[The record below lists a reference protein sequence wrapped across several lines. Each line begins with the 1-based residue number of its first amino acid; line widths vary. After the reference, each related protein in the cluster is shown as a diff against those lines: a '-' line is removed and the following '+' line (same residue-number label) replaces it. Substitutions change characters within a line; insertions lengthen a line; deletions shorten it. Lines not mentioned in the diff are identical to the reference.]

1 VKDIYLLRHGD
12 TDATEKGYFAGWTD
26 VPLSLK
32 GERRINKVREILK
45 GVEFERVFVSPLC
58 RTQETARL
66 VAPSESWEVRE
77 EIKER
82 YFGSWEGKRW
92 EDLEQESPEEVKRWR
107 EAPFRFT
114 PPGGES
120 FQAVLERVVPFWEE
134 LVRGSEER
142 VLVVTHGGVIRSI
155 FAYLLQV
162 DLAATSCFLF
172 DPGVLVKIRG
182 NHSFCQVTAILNT
195 EVEPGE

>member
-1 VKDIYLLRHGD
+1 MKEIYLLRHGD

-26 VPLSLK
+26 VPLSPK

-66 VAPSESWEVRE
+66 VAPSENWEVRE

-82 YFGSWEGKRW
+82 SFGSWEGKSW
-92 EDLEQESPEEVKRWR
+92 EDLEKESPEEVKKWR
-107 EAPFRFT
+107 EAPSLFV

-120 FQAVLERVVPFWEE
+120 FSTILERVVPFWEE
-134 LVRGSEER
+134 LLSRPEEI
-142 VLVVTHGGVIRSI
+142 VLVVTHGG
-155 FAYLLQV
+155 
-162 DLAATSCFLF
+162 
-172 DPGVLVKIRG
+172 
-182 NHSFCQVTAILNT
+182 
-195 EVEPGE
+195 

>member
-1 VKDIYLLRHGD
+1 MKEIYLLRHGD

-26 VPLSLK
+26 IPLS
-32 GERRINKVREILK
+32 ERGRKRINRVRELLK
-45 GVEFERVFVSPLC
+45 GVEFERVSVSFLV
-58 RTQETARL
+58 RAQETARL
-66 VAPSESWEVRE
+66 LAPSGRWEVRE
-77 EIKER
+77 EIKELF
-82 YFGSWEGKRW
+82 FGEWEGKCW
-92 EDLEQESPEEVKRWR
+92 EDLEKEFPQEVEQWRESPFLF
-107 EAPFRFT
+107 A

-120 FQAVLERVVPFWEE
+120 VQDVLERVIPFWEE
-134 LVRGSEER
+134 LIRGPEEK

-162 DLAATSCFLF
+162 DLSATSCFLF

-182 NHSFCQVTAILNT
+182 NHSFCQVIAILNT

>member
-1 VKDIYLLRHGD
+1 MKKIYLLRHGD

-32 GERRINKVREILK
+32 GKKRIDKVREILK
-45 GVEFERVFVSPLC
+45 GIEFERFFVSPLA
-58 RTQETARL
+58 RARETIQL
-66 VAPSESWEVRE
+66 IAPSCNWEVRE

-82 YFGSWEGKRW
+82 SFGSWEGRHW
-92 EDLEQESPEEVKRWR
+92 EDLEEEFPEEVRKWK
-107 EAPFRFT
+107 EAPFLFV

-120 FQAVLERVVPFWEE
+120 FQAVLERVTPFWEE
-134 LVRGSEER
+134 LLHRPEEK

-155 FAYLLQV
+155 FAHLLGV
-162 DLAATSCFLF
+162 GFATTSCFLF

-182 NHSFCQVTAILNT
+182 DHSFCQVVTILNT
-195 EVEPGE
+195 EVEP

>member
-1 VKDIYLLRHGD
+1 MKEIYLLRHGD

-26 VPLSLK
+26 VPLSPK

-82 YFGSWEGKRW
+82 SFGSWEGKSW
-92 EDLEQESPEEVKRWR
+92 EDLEKESPEEVKKWR
-107 EAPFRFT
+107 EAPSLFV

-120 FQAVLERVVPFWEE
+120 FSTILERVVPFWEE
-134 LVRGSEER
+134 LLGRPEER

-155 FAYLLQV
+155 FAYLLEV
-162 DLAATSCFLF
+162 DFAATYCFLF
-172 DPGVLVKIRG
+172 DPGVLVKTRG
-182 NHSFCQVTAILNT
+182 NHSFCQVVNILNT
-195 EVEPGE
+195 EIEP